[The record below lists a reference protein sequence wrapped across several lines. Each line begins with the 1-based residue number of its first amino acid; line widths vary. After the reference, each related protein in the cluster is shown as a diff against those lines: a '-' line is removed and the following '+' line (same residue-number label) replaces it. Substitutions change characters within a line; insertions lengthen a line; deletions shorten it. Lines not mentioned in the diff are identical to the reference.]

1 MQFRNLDITDD
12 EKENMVKVCLC
23 VAFDIQLFLYCKRGG
38 IGTVSSDCH
47 DTDR

>member
-23 VAFDIQLFLYCKRGG
+23 VAFDIQLFLIAKEGMELCQV
-38 IGTVSSDCH
+38 T
-47 DTDR
+47 TMT